1 MRNSGRAG
9 RSERRVYW
17 EEGVVVE
24 TLDEARACVGLR
36 PPRVHSLSS
45 PAREPVVVECAAP
58 AVCASG
64 VPVAAR
70 DAGAPVRR
78 TNRRRTACRL
88 DGSTNERSLSVACM
102 ECAGALCIAVCPAA
116 CFRRAENGMVLHA
129 KAGCIGCSYCFYVCP
144 CAAPPLPRTRGRH
157 AKDADAVPNSVC
169 NGRLPVPTVAR
180 VIPAEPGID
189 VLDCGFERASAIRS
203 VR

>member
-1 MRNSGRAG
+1 M
-9 RSERRVYW
+9 YW

-24 TLDEARACVGLR
+24 TLDEAWVCAGLR
-36 PPRVHSLSS
+36 PAPVHSLSS

-78 TNRRRTACRL
+78 TSRRRTARRL

-129 KAGCIGCSYCFYVCP
+129 KAGCIGCGYCFYVCP
-144 CAAPPLPRTRGRH
+144 CAAPPPPRASVLRARGAAVRSTRS
-157 AKDADAVPNSVC
+157 VP
-169 NGRLPVPTVAR
+169 PPAPTAAA
-180 VIPAEPGID
+180 ICAGTGID
-189 VLDCGFERASAIRS
+189 VLESGFARAAALTP